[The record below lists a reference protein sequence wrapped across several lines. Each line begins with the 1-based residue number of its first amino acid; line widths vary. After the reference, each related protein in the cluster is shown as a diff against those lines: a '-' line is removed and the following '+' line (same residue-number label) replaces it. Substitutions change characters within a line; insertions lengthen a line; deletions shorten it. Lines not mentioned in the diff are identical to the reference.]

1 MQCYR
6 AADHCIPL
14 SATKIV
20 NLLLNDAVHFQDGHK
35 LKVKVKVMFTL
46 EKATK
51 AQRGSR
57 GIALLFL

>member
-6 AADHCIPL
+6 AADRCVTL

-20 NLLLNDAVHFQDGHK
+20 NLLLKDAVYRQVWH
-35 LKVKVKVMFTL
+35 KVKVKVRFTL

-51 AQRGSR
+51 AHRG
-57 GIALLFL
+57 GVV